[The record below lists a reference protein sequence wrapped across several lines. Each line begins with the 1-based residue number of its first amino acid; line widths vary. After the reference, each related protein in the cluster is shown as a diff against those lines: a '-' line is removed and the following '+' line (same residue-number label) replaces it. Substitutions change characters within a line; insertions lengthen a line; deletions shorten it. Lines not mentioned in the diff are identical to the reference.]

1 MRPGSLVPSLTLR
14 AGLALALATLAALA
28 APLAAQQ
35 PGPPGRPPQ
44 RAENLKVLPKDTPRD
59 SVVQVMRGISMALGV
74 RCTYCHVATQDST
87 GREQLQFAKDDKPAK
102 EKARAMM
109 RMVARINGELLPTV
123 PDRRN
128 PPVNVTCVTCH
139 RTMPVPQTL
148 SMVLDSA
155 MTAGGAAGTD
165 STIALYRRL
174 HDTEAMRG
182 RWDFG
187 EQALGDYARELDT
200 RGRTADAV
208 RLAELNAEQYPNSA
222 QVDVQLAELYRA
234 QGSKDKAIARY
245 RMALT
250 KQPNNQQVKRR
261 LAELEGTK

>member
-1 MRPGSLVPSLTLR
+1 MRRPFVISL
-14 AGLALALATLAALA
+14 AAIALAS
-28 APLAAQQ
+28 PLAAQQ
-35 PGPPGRPPQ
+35 PGGAPQ

-59 SVVQVMRGISMALGV
+59 TVIAIMRGISTSLGV
-74 RCTYCHVATQDST
+74 RCTYCHVATQDSA
-87 GREQLQFAKDDKPAK
+87 GREQLQFARDDKPAK

-109 RMVARINGELLPTV
+109 RMTSRINGELLPTV

-148 SMVLDSA
+148 AQVLDSA
-155 MTAGGAAGTD
+155 MTASPTAGAD

-174 HDTEAMRG
+174 RANEGTSG

-187 EQALGDYARELDT
+187 ELTLGDLARGLAM
-200 RGRTADAV
+200 RGKTAEAV
-208 RLAELNAEQYPNSA
+208 ALLELNAEQFPNSA
-222 QVDVQLAELYRA
+222 QVDVQLAELYRTR
-234 QGSKDKAIARY
+234 GEKDKAIARY

-261 LAELEGTK
+261 LAELEGAK

>member
-1 MRPGSLVPSLTLR
+1 MRRSLVI
-14 AGLALALATLAALA
+14 ATLAWSIAS
-28 APLAAQQ
+28 PLAAQQ
-35 PGPPGRPPQ
+35 PGAGGPPP
-44 RAENLKVLPKDTPRD
+44 RAENLKVLPRDTPRD
-59 SVVQVMRGISMALGV
+59 TVIAIMRSISTSLGV

-87 GREQLQFAKDDKPAK
+87 GREQLQFARDDKPAK

-109 RMVARINGELLPTV
+109 RMTSRINGELLPTV
-123 PDRRN
+123 PDRRT

-148 SMVLDSA
+148 AQVLDSA
-155 MTAGGAAGTD
+155 MTASAAAGAD

-174 HDTEAMRG
+174 RANEGTSG

-187 EQALGDYARELDT
+187 ELTLGDLARALAT
-200 RGRTADAV
+200 RGKGAEAV
-208 RLAELNAEQYPNSA
+208 ALLELNAEQFPNSA
-222 QVDVQLAELYRA
+222 QVDVQLAELYRTR
-234 QGSKDKAIARY
+234 GEKDKAIARY

-261 LAELEGTK
+261 LAELEGKQ